1 MLRTFTFAR
10 RLPRTT
16 SIISASSPSWKTPIP
31 TLSFLTTT
39 TTSTTPHHQQNRT
52 YACQIH
58 HPTKLGQL
66 RAKLRTFGQGHI
78 ELDFHHSPGLALL
91 TLTNPEKH
99 NALTGKMMAELAD
112 CVDLLEAVTDPK
124 RGNLTE
130 EDLKELLKESG
141 IVLKKAGVAVQ
152 KLDQES
158 LKALR
163 DGLVGVI
170 VTGSQ
175 HKSYCAGLDLSAA
188 KTTLLTPQAGSEM
201 SALMV
206 STLTRF
212 MRLPLISIAAIEK
225 AAIGGGAEMT
235 TFCDHRCITD
245 QAKVQFVQ
253 TQMGVVT
260 GWGGASRLLNIVS
273 RSQALRLLGSAEP
286 IRGGEEAVKLGFAQA
301 ISPVGKAIEGATE
314 YMQQYVWERAPG
326 VGQDENTGARR
337 CVEAVRAMK
346 RIVSFG
352 LDYERTERV
361 SELEKDLFKG
371 LWGGP
376 DNLARVEAASA
387 PKKKK

>member
-10 RLPRTT
+10 RLSRTT
-16 SIISASSPSWKTPIP
+16 SIISASSSSWKTPIP

-39 TTSTTPHHQQNRT
+39 TSTAPHHQQNRT

-78 ELDFHHSPGLALL
+78 ELDLHHSPGLALL

-175 HKSYCAGLDLSAA
+175 YKSYCAGL
-188 KTTLLTPQAGSEM
+188 
-201 SALMV
+201 
-206 STLTRF
+206 
-212 MRLPLISIAAIEK
+212 
-225 AAIGGGAEMT
+225 
-235 TFCDHRCITD
+235 
-245 QAKVQFVQ
+245 
-253 TQMGVVT
+253 
-260 GWGGASRLLNIVS
+260 
-273 RSQALRLLGSAEP
+273 
-286 IRGGEEAVKLGFAQA
+286 
-301 ISPVGKAIEGATE
+301 
-314 YMQQYVWERAPG
+314 
-326 VGQDENTGARR
+326 
-337 CVEAVRAMK
+337 
-346 RIVSFG
+346 
-352 LDYERTERV
+352 
-361 SELEKDLFKG
+361 
-371 LWGGP
+371 
-376 DNLARVEAASA
+376 
-387 PKKKK
+387 